1 MPAKIISMI
10 NWKGGVGKSTL
21 SLHLA
26 VGLMLRKTKPARP
39 KVLLIDLDPQCN
51 LSYLSLGVS
60 RYIDKVYKN
69 NQPTLK
75 DIFSSYFDGKQ
86 FNTKDAIIKQPIRAN
101 SDEVW
106 LNVDI
111 LPSHS
116 DLVLVDMR
124 LARERKSGTTHQEET
139 KFELDKLSII
149 YNAIKQI
156 EDEYDYIILDCPPNI
171 NLVTQ
176 NSFFASQNYLI
187 PAIPD
192 FLSTVGISMIKSEM
206 NNLNKNFKSMIA
218 YSGADYDYS
227 DAELLGIIFN
237 MVDEYGG
244 GPKGTHKDTI
254 TNVNRQHDNMVF
266 KSYITD
272 GDGIAV
278 AADNN
283 MTVYS
288 YDSLPKSKDN
298 AKKQSEYLAN
308 VVDELLTKIWGTKWE
323 QAN

>member
-1 MPAKIISMI
+1 MPAEIISMI

-26 VGLMLRKTKPARP
+26 VGLMRRKESPNRP

-60 RYIDKVYKN
+60 KYVDSVYKN
-69 NQPTLK
+69 GQLTLK
-75 DIFSSYFDGKQ
+75 DIFDNYFDGKP
-86 FNTKDAIIKQPIRAN
+86 FSTKDAIIEQPITA
-101 SDEVW
+101 SPGKVW
-106 LNVDI
+106 KNVDI

-139 KFELDKLSII
+139 KFELDKVSII
-149 YNAIKQI
+149 HEAIKQV
-156 EDEYDYIILDCPPNI
+156 EDDYDYIILDCPPNI

-176 NSFFASQNYLI
+176 NSFFASQYYLI

-206 NNLNKNFKSMIA
+206 VNLNKNFTGMIG
-218 YSGADYDYS
+218 YSGADIDYS
-227 DAELLGIIFN
+227 DATLLGIIFN

-244 GPKGTHKDTI
+244 GPKSTHEDTI
-254 TNVNRQHDNMVF
+254 ESVKNQHENMVF
-266 KSYITD
+266 DAYVTD

-288 YDSLPKSKDN
+288 FDSLPKSKSN
-298 AKKQSEYLAN
+298 AEKQSGCLDA
-308 VVDELLTKIWGTKWE
+308 VVDELLTKI
-323 QAN
+323 

>member
-1 MPAKIISMI
+1 MSAEIISMI

-26 VGLMLRKTKPARP
+26 VGLMRRKKSPNRP

-60 RYIDKVYKN
+60 KYVDSVYKN
-69 NQPTLK
+69 GQLTLK
-75 DIFSSYFDGKQ
+75 DIFDNYFDGKP
-86 FNTKDAIIKQPIRAN
+86 FSTKDAIIKEPIT
-101 SDEVW
+101 SSPGKVW
-106 LNVDI
+106 SNVDI

-139 KFELDKLSII
+139 KFELDKVSII
-149 YNAIKQI
+149 HEAIKQV
-156 EDEYDYIILDCPPNI
+156 EDDYDYIVLDCPPNI

-176 NSFFASQNYLI
+176 NSFFASQHYLI

-206 NNLNKNFKSMIA
+206 VNLNKNFTGMIG
-218 YSGADYDYS
+218 YSGADVDYS
-227 DAELLGIIFN
+227 DATLLGIIFN

-244 GPKGTHKDTI
+244 GPKSTHEDTIESVKNQHKD
-254 TNVNRQHDNMVF
+254 MVF
-266 KSYITD
+266 DAYITD

-288 YDSLPKSKDN
+288 FDSLPKSKSN
-298 AKKQSEYLAN
+298 AEKQSDYLDA
-308 VVDELLTKIWGTKWE
+308 VVDELLTKV
-323 QAN
+323 

>member
-1 MPAKIISMI
+1 MAAEIISMI

-21 SLHLA
+21 SLHLG
-26 VGLMLRKTKPARP
+26 VGLMRRKKGSSRP
-39 KVLLIDLDPQCN
+39 RVLLIDLDPQCN
-51 LSYLSLGVS
+51 LSYLALGVNK
-60 RYIDKVYKN
+60 YVDEVYN
-69 NQPTLK
+69 NGQITLK
-75 DIFSSYFDGKQ
+75 DIFDSYFEGKSIS
-86 FNTKDAIIKQPIRAN
+86 TSDAIISQPIIASPGR
-101 SDEVW
+101 VW
-106 LNVDI
+106 SNVDI

-139 KFELDKLSII
+139 KFELDKVSII
-149 YNAIKQI
+149 YNAIKQV
-156 EDEYDYIILDCPPNI
+156 ENEYDYIILDCPPNI

-176 NSFFASQNYLI
+176 NSFFASNNYLI

-206 NNLNKNFKSMIA
+206 ENLNKNFTGMIS
-218 YSGADYDYS
+218 YSGAEIDYT

-244 GPKGTHKDTI
+244 GPKGTHEDTME
-254 TNVNRQHDNMVF
+254 NVNTQHDGLVF
-266 KSYITD
+266 DAYITD

-278 AADNN
+278 AANNN

-288 YDSLPKSKDN
+288 YDSLPKSKQN
-298 AKKQSEYLAN
+298 AEKQSDYLN
-308 VVDELLTKIWGTKWE
+308 EVVDELLSKIWG
-323 QAN
+323 